1 MRAMPR
7 SRQNYRRS
15 QLGYVSMLGHAPIG
29 WGSKA
34 SSVTFGP
41 SQLDSADG
49 SLPSGGK
56 NSVTPVC
63 HPKMLDLHPDVSS
76 GAAEIYAA
84 SVALS
89 EVLHLSYVCDEM
101 GDPMSIPLVLQVDN
115 AAAVAFAK
123 GRVRRTK
130 MKHIDV
136 RQAWVMALRDSNV
149 VQVEKVGTDDNL
161 ADLFTKILDYDR
173 FAELRG
179 RMMVNRRCDR

>member
-1 MRAMPR
+1 
-7 SRQNYRRS
+7 
-15 QLGYVSMLGHAPIG
+15 
-29 WGSKA
+29 
-34 SSVTFGP
+34 
-41 SQLDSADG
+41 
-49 SLPSGGK
+49 
-56 NSVTPVC
+56 
-63 HPKMLDLHPDVSS
+63 
-76 GAAEIYAA
+76 
-84 SVALS
+84 
-89 EVLHLSYVCDEM
+89 M
-101 GDPMSIPLVLQVDN
+101 GDPMSLPLVLQVDN